1 MWVELGNFLLAC
13 FRRWKIYQVE
23 IPARFRGERYLFVF
37 FLFLFFFSSSSL
49 LEITVEK
56 YHAIHSK
63 FDQYLWKYFPNLCL
77 FSVIPLSNR
86 INRRVIFR
94 KVRFPREYPF
104 LVLIKDTKRNYDD
117 VGSPFFLFFFLFST
131 I

>member
-94 KVRFPREYPF
+94 KVRFPREYPL

-117 VGSPFFLFFFLFST
+117 VDSPFFLFFFLFST

>member
-63 FDQYLWKYFPNLCL
+63 FDQYLWKYFPTCL
-77 FSVIPLSNR
+77 FSVILLPNR

-94 KVRFPREYPF
+94 KVRFPREYPL

-117 VGSPFFLFFFLFST
+117 VGFPFFLLFSFFST

>member
-94 KVRFPREYPF
+94 KVRFPREYPL
-104 LVLIKDTKRNYDD
+104 LVLIKDTKCNYDD

>member
-1 MWVELGNFLLAC
+1 MWVGLGNFLLAC

-94 KVRFPREYPF
+94 KVRFPREYPL

>member
-1 MWVELGNFLLAC
+1 MWVGLGNFLLAC

-77 FSVIPLSNR
+77 FSVIPLPNR

-94 KVRFPREYPF
+94 KVRFPREYPL
-104 LVLIKDTKRNYDD
+104 LVLIKDTKCNYDD

>member
-63 FDQYLWKYFPNLCL
+63 FDQYLWKYFPTCL
-77 FSVIPLSNR
+77 FSVILLPNR

-94 KVRFPREYPF
+94 KVRFPREYPL

>member
-1 MWVELGNFLLAC
+1 MWVGLGNFLLAC

-63 FDQYLWKYFPNLCL
+63 FDQYFPTCL

-94 KVRFPREYPF
+94 KVRFPREYPL

-117 VGSPFFLFFFLFST
+117 VDSPFFLFFFLFST

>member
-37 FLFLFFFSSSSL
+37 FLFLLFFFSSSL

-63 FDQYLWKYFPNLCL
+63 FDQYFPTCL
-77 FSVIPLSNR
+77 FSVIPLPNC

-117 VGSPFFLFFFLFST
+117 VDSPFFLFFFLFST